1 MMHENNRLLA
11 MVEGN
16 TVPLGMQCFTAD
28 HTFLEVLGRTGFD
41 FVMLDTEH
49 CGTNPRALEDSIR
62 AADGAGLVAIV
73 RVPEAE
79 DGTAIRRALEAGAQG
94 LIVPMVKSAADLRKV
109 LDAALFPP
117 VGKRGMCPAVR
128 AADYSYRTFGQ
139 YAEWSNANVL
149 VIPLIE
155 HPDAVESIDEICAV
169 DEVRI
174 ITFGASDFAYAAGEG
189 TQGISSPTVQAAYRR
204 VRDAAQRHGVA
215 LMAGSVAGPTVTSCA
230 TALDDGVRMFCIG
243 LDVMGFRKLCEE
255 TIRALNTAVAGST
268 FSRPATPESAFPD
281 VR

>member
-1 MMHENNRLLA
+1 MYENNRLLA

-62 AADGAGLVAIV
+62 AA
-73 RVPEAE
+73 
-79 DGTAIRRALEAGAQG
+79 IRRALEAGAQG

-117 VGKRGMCPAVR
+117 AGKRGICPAVR

-139 YAEWSNANVL
+139 YAESNNANVL

-174 ITFGASDFAYAAGEG
+174 ITFGANDLAYAAGEG

-215 LMAGSVAGPTVTSCA
+215 LMAGSVADPTATSCA
-230 TALDDGVRMFCIG
+230 TTLDDGVRMFCIG

-255 TIRALNTAVAGST
+255 TVQALNTAVAGST
-268 FSRPATPESAFPD
+268 FFRPAAPESAFSD